1 VANES
6 RLAASYDLSI
16 GCRIVYVSA
25 DRLKVTKDFK
35 GRLIF
40 PAKDLNPV
48 LEARRSGAFICP
60 FREELDRLLGFSA
73 LDNPKEAQIQLLA
86 EYRMPLWWPAQWLY
100 ARHSAAPETFTL
112 AVRNV
117 PAVWIKGEP
126 LR

>member
-73 LDNPKEAQIQLLA
+73 LDN
-86 EYRMPLWWPAQWLY
+86 
-100 ARHSAAPETFTL
+100 
-112 AVRNV
+112 
-117 PAVWIKGEP
+117 
-126 LR
+126 